1 MPAEF
6 LANARQIAFDLGARP
21 AYGRAD
27 FQIGKSNAAAV
38 GWIDRWPDWMAPV
51 LILQGPAASGKS
63 HLVAVWQEK
72 TKAHKI
78 NPEWLATKSSAE
90 LFDLGDA
97 LVIDGLDPW
106 LGDNEAETTL
116 FHLYNMLK
124 EEQKTMMITM
134 RMAPCATDFVLPD
147 LASRFRAAP
156 SVTIHTPDD
165 MLLASILNKL
175 FCDRQLCVGN
185 DVIAYLLPR
194 MERSFAAAQEL
205 VRLADRRALS
215 EKKKISIHLLRLV
228 LSEMQSE

>member
-1 MPAEF
+1 MSPQS
-6 LANARQIAFDLGARP
+6 LAKARQIAFDLGARP
-21 AYGRAD
+21 AFGRDD
-27 FQIGKSNAAAV
+27 FQIGQSNAAAV

-72 TKAHKI
+72 TEAHKI
-78 NPEWLATKSSAE
+78 NPEWLTTKSADE
-90 LFDLGDA
+90 LFDLGEA

-106 LGDNEAETTL
+106 LGDPEAETTL

-124 EEQKTMMITM
+124 EEQRTMMITM
-134 RMAPCATDFVLPD
+134 RMAPSITDFVLPD

-156 SVTIHTPDD
+156 SVAIHAPDD
-165 MLLASILNKL
+165 MLLASILCKL
-175 FCDRQLCVGN
+175 FCDRQLSVNN
-185 DVIAYLLPR
+185 DVITYLLPR

-215 EKKKISIHLLRLV
+215 ERRKISVPLMRLV
-228 LSEMQSE
+228 LSDMQSK